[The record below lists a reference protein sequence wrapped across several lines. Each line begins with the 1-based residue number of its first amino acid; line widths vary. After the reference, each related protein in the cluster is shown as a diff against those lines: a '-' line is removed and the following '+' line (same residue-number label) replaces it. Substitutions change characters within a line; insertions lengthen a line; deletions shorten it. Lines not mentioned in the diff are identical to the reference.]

1 MSNRDHQRQNGLSI
15 ITHSPEQTQEIGSI
29 IGEFAQPGDLLLL
42 VGDLGTGK
50 TCLVQGIAWGMGLP
64 GYASSPSFVLAR
76 EYPGSTNLYHIDLY
90 RLENLEEIADL
101 GIDDYLYGEGVCVVE
116 WAEKAMTLFPQEHLL
131 IELEHLTENERKL
144 RFQAKGQ
151 RCTELL
157 NQLKEQWNY
166 Q

>member
-1 MSNRDHQRQNGLSI
+1 MSDLEDLRQNRLSI
-15 ITHSPEQTQEIGSI
+15 ITHSPEQTREIGSI
-29 IGEFAQPGDLLLL
+29 IGGLAHPGELLLL

-50 TCLVQGIAWGMGLP
+50 TCLVQGIAWGMGLST
-64 GYASSPSFVLAR
+64 YASSPSFVLAR
-76 EYPGSTNLYHIDLY
+76 EYPGNINLYHIDLY
-90 RLENLEEIADL
+90 RLSNLEEITDL

-131 IELEHLTENERKL
+131 IELEHMAENERKL

-151 RCTELL
+151 RCTELI
-157 NQLKEQWNY
+157 NQVKKRWNS